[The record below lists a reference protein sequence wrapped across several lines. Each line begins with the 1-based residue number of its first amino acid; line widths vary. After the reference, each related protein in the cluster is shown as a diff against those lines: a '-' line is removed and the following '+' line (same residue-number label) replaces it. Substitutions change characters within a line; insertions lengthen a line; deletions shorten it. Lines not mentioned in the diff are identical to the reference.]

1 MLHPVW
7 PSPAFPTMSN
17 PLPFSIKTLLSPGRF
32 QQAVEFKKRTLLLS
46 LFLQT
51 FTLPPLSAVNYPLH
65 NISLLLK
72 KEQNLLGSLGGADI
86 GGVDYKFRV

>member
-1 MLHPVW
+1 
-7 PSPAFPTMSN
+7 MSN
-17 PLPFSIKTLLSPGRF
+17 PLPFSIKTRLSPGRS
-32 QQAVEFKKRTLLLS
+32 QQAVEFKKRTLQLS

-51 FTLPPLSAVNYPLH
+51 FTCPLSAVNYPLR

-86 GGVDYKFRV
+86 GGVDYKFRI